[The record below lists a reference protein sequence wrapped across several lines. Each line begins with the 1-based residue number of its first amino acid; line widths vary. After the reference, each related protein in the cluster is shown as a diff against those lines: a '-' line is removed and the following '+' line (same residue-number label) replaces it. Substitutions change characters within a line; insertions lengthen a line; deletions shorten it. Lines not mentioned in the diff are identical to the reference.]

1 MLLLNKIEFYIC
13 IQQLISMTNLILQV
27 VLIVVPAGAVLMM
40 AYFFLKKSGEKDLR
54 AAHIELKRE
63 RQKFF
68 LPSRVEAYQRS
79 VLLMERIHPN
89 SLVMRHQNPGLPAMA
104 MQVKLLDAIREEY
117 EHNIAQQLF
126 VSPGA
131 WELVKKSKEETLK
144 IIHLAGKQMEP
155 TSMALD
161 LSSKIFEIV
170 GEVGQLPSEIAVE
183 ILKKELQE
191 LF

>member
-1 MLLLNKIEFYIC
+1 MLLLNKIEFYLC
-13 IQQLISMTNLILQV
+13 IQQPISMTNLILQV
-27 VLIVVPAGAVLMM
+27 VLIIVPAAAVILM
-40 AYFFLKKSGEKDLR
+40 AYFFLKKSGEKELR

-68 LPSRVEAYQRS
+68 LPSRAEAYQRS

-89 SLVMRHQNPGLPAMA
+89 SLVMRMQNPGLPAMA

-126 VSPGA
+126 VSPAA
-131 WELVKKSKEETLK
+131 WELVKQSKEETLK

-170 GEVGQLPSEIAVE
+170 GEVGKLPSEIATE

>member
-1 MLLLNKIEFYIC
+1 MLLLNKIEFYLC

-27 VLIVVPAGAVLMM
+27 VLIIVPAAAVILM
-40 AYFFLKKSGEKDLR
+40 AYFFLKKSGEKELR

-68 LPSRVEAYQRS
+68 LPSRAEAYQRS

-89 SLVMRHQNPGLPAMA
+89 SLVMRMQNPGLPAMA

-126 VSPGA
+126 VSPAA
-131 WELVKKSKEETLK
+131 WELVKQSKEETLK

-170 GEVGQLPSEIAVE
+170 GEVGKLPSEIATEV
-183 ILKKELQE
+183 LKQELQE

>member
-1 MLLLNKIEFYIC
+1 
-13 IQQLISMTNLILQV
+13 MTNLILQV
-27 VLIVVPAGAVLMM
+27 VLIIVPAAAVILM
-40 AYFFLKKSGEKDLR
+40 AYFFLKKSGEKELR

-68 LPSRVEAYQRS
+68 LPSRAEAYQRS

-89 SLVMRHQNPGLPAMA
+89 SLVMRMQNPGLPAMA

-126 VSPGA
+126 VSPAA
-131 WELVKKSKEETLK
+131 WELVKQSKEETLK

-170 GEVGQLPSEIAVE
+170 GEVGKLPSEIATEV
-183 ILKKELQE
+183 LKKELQE